1 LSGVILALPDRPCSA
16 SRVLDAAACL
26 GALSGATRVNVL
38 AIRTP
43 PSATILP
50 TEEVLTQRDERRIR
64 AEEQHR
70 IDGLKSAYDAWAA
83 AASPSVAAGDWSDA
97 EGLADQVASEWGR
110 RADFIVLARPAGHRA
125 EQERRALHAA
135 LFDTGRPVLVVPPE
149 PLFRPFG
156 RCIAIAWRDDGRTI
170 QAVLS
175 VLRWAG
181 RAEQVH
187 ILAGTRDGAAAPK
200 VPAILEE
207 HGIQARL
214 HVLPIAAEHAFGE
227 ALLDAAHRLG
237 ADLLVIGAFVHHP
250 LRNVILGGVTRY
262 MLAHADLPVLMRH

>member
-16 SRVLDAAACL
+16 PRVLEAAACL
-26 GALSGATRVNVL
+26 AELSGATRVNVL

-50 TEEVLTQRDERRIR
+50 SEEVLTQRDAQRIR
-64 AEEQHR
+64 SEERHR
-70 IDGLKSAYDAWAA
+70 VDRLKSVYDAWAA
-83 AASPSVAAGDWSDA
+83 ASLSAAAAEWSDA
-97 EGLADQVASEWGR
+97 EGLADQLASEWGR
-110 RADFIVLARPAGHRA
+110 RADFIVLARPAGYPA
-125 EQERRALHAA
+125 EQERRALQAA

-149 PLFRPFG
+149 QPFKPFG

-181 RAEQVH
+181 RAEHIH
-187 ILAGTRDGAAAPK
+187 ILAGTRDSAAAPK
-200 VPAILEE
+200 VPEILEE
-207 HGIQARL
+207 HGIRASL

-227 ALLDAAHRLG
+227 ALLNAAHRLG
-237 ADLLVIGAFVHHP
+237 ADLLAMGAFVHNP
-250 LRNVILGGVTRY
+250 LRNMILGGVTRY